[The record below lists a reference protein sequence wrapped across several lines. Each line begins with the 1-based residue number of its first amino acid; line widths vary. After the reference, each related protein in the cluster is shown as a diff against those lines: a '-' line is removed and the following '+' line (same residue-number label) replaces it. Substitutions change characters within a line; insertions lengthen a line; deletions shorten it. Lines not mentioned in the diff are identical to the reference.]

1 MELLD
6 TQGPRLANLSAEAAL
21 LGHLINNPDSLDF
34 VTEHLGPN
42 DFSNP
47 RNAAIYSAICIGAV
61 EEGTVSL
68 ASIVEQMRKDGSLME
83 VSEGYLHN
91 LTKAACNEK
100 ELKLNA
106 GIIIDLSSKREKMLA
121 AQSVVAA
128 VARGEDD
135 TIAFDKLLA
144 VQDRQVTDGDGFAK
158 LGDTMK
164 DIISGNYTRIEPTL
178 LRRSDGQYLIYA
190 GKLSWVSAPPEA
202 LKSFAMLL
210 ASVQEMQAGRPV
222 AYVDYEDDAST
233 ICERLYKVAVGQQL
247 DNAEELVMT
256 WVAGPLYADGSRDES
271 KALFHYIAAGRA
283 FDMKMRALL
292 LKVIKKGAQ
301 LVTIDGCASALA
313 YANLNENDNSD
324 VNRWISTLWPLTN
337 AGAAVVVIDHVV
349 KNTQPGSGAFGARSP
364 RGAGSKLSAVSG
376 AALMFSVLDAPSAFS
391 DGKIEITVAKDRPGR
406 IRVQKR
412 SGKRLAGV
420 LMSKPMTEGR
430 EGIQL
435 TIHPAEE
442 VSQMV
447 EQKRFDLVCAE
458 HISKIVKELGPI
470 SKTEIRKVLK
480 ERADAKGTSGFR
492 TETTVAA
499 MKFLVDNGYT
509 RMEKNERQEML
520 LSLVPYEATH
530 GDKHADDIGYEESPF

>member
-21 LGHLINNPDSLDF
+21 LGHLINHPTSLDL
-34 VTEHLGPN
+34 VTEHLGPA
-42 DFSNP
+42 DFSNS
-47 RNAAIYSAICIGAV
+47 RNSAIYSAICIDAV
-61 EEGTVSL
+61 EVGTVSL
-68 ASIVEQMRKDGSLME
+68 ASIVEQMRKDGSLGE

-91 LTKAACNEK
+91 LTKAACDEK

-106 GIIIDLSSKREKMLA
+106 AIIIDLSAKREKMMA

-164 DIISGNYTRIEPTL
+164 DIISGNYTRIEPTI
-178 LRRSDGQYLIYA
+178 LRRSDGQHLIYA
-190 GKLSWVSAPPEA
+190 AKLSWVSAPPEA

-283 FDMKMRALL
+283 FDMKMRSIL
-292 LKVIKKGAQ
+292 LKVIKRGAQ
-301 LVTIDGCASALA
+301 LITIDGCASALA

-376 AALMFSVLDAPSAFS
+376 AALMFSVLDAPSAYS

-420 LMSKPMTEGR
+420 LMSKPMEGGR

-499 MKFLVDNGYT
+499 MKFLADNGYV

-520 LSLVPYEATH
+520 ISLIPYEATH

>member
-1 MELLD
+1 MEMID
-6 TQGPRLANLSAEAAL
+6 TQGPRLANLTAEAEL
-21 LGHLINNPDSLDF
+21 LGHLILNPDSLDS

-42 DFSNP
+42 DFSNS

-61 EEGTVSL
+61 EGTVGL
-68 ASIVEQMRKDGSLME
+68 ASVVEIMRKDGTLLD

-91 LTKAACNEK
+91 ITKAACVEK
-100 ELKLNA
+100 ELKINA
-106 GIIIDLSSKREKMLA
+106 AIIIDLASKREKMMA
-121 AQSVVAA
+121 AQSVVGAI
-128 VARGEDD
+128 ARGDDD

-144 VQDRQVTDGDGFAK
+144 VQDRQVTSGDGFAK

-164 DIISGNYTRIEPTL
+164 NIISGNYTRIEPTI
-178 LRRSDGQYLIYA
+178 LRRSDGNCLLYA
-190 GKLSWVSAPPEA
+190 GKLHWVSAPPEA

-247 DNAEELVMT
+247 DNAEELAMT

-283 FDMKMRALL
+283 FDLKMRSLL
-292 LKVIKKGAQ
+292 LKAIKKGAQ
-301 LVTIDGCASALA
+301 LITIDGCATALA

-324 VNRWISTLWPLTN
+324 VNKWISTLWPLTN

-391 DGKIEITVAKDRPGR
+391 DGKIEITIAKDRPGR

-420 LMSKPMTEGR
+420 LMSAPMSDGR
-430 EGIQL
+430 EGIML
-435 TIHPAEE
+435 TIHAAEE
-442 VSQMV
+442 VSQMA

-499 MKFLVDNGYT
+499 MKFLGDNGYV

-520 LSLVPYEATH
+520 LSLIPYEATH